1 MFLRISSSTQ
11 AALSLIRTFTLVS
24 LSLRFFLTKFFH
36 PSLRAQFARATRLK
50 KKKPY
55 PIYYLLPISP
65 EPVTLTTMPKL
76 YTIRPSF
83 TTAYSVRNRFST
95 RNYTIQQPWFHLA
108 FSAFPGQSV
117 RAASRSKGKKK
128 KKKKKKKERQP
139 WSIDASRWTAS
150 EFCPPNETPTRTT
163 TTGQTKFP
171 PWSVFL
177 CHRCFYLFA
186 STYRRSISRSYE
198 NLNCHTWLRLPRN
211 TNTKAQNNLSHP
223 FLTRVR
229 RCMFSS
235 FYFPLS
241 SLIRARDLVITV
253 KRWQR

>member
-128 KKKKKKKERQP
+128 KKKKKKRTATLVDRCQSMDRERILP
-139 WSIDASRWTAS
+139 AKRNADTNDDHRANEISPVIRFPVPPLLLSLCINVPAVYFAILRKS
-150 EFCPPNETPTRTT
+150 ELPHLTPATS
-163 TTGQTKFP
+163 K
-171 PWSVFL
+171 
-177 CHRCFYLFA
+177 Y
-186 STYRRSISRSYE
+186 
-198 NLNCHTWLRLPRN
+198 
-211 TNTKAQNNLSHP
+211 
-223 FLTRVR
+223 
-229 RCMFSS
+229 
-235 FYFPLS
+235 
-241 SLIRARDLVITV
+241 
-253 KRWQR
+253 